1 MPFIVNMPKL
11 SPTMESGTIASWNK
25 KEGDFVEEG
34 EVLLEINTDKA
45 TVEHRALD
53 EGYLRKIL
61 AQEGD
66 DVAVN
71 APLAIFTADEKE
83 SIEGFETPKSEAP
96 KEEVKAEVPKQSAP
110 AVTATAAPVMAAP
123 LHIPPPPLE
132 NYSFP
137 QKPLG
142 RPVASPLAKKLAKER
157 GLDLGSVAGTG
168 PGGRITSKDLEKALP
183 AGKVTFAHA
192 KVPTEAPGSYEEIK
206 LSPIRKVVAK
216 RLQESKSF
224 IPHFYL
230 KQTINAEPIMEVRE
244 QLKAHNI
251 KVTFNDMIIKAC
263 ALVLRDHPRVNA
275 GFHSLNQTV
284 IHYKTVDISVAVSLD
299 DGLITPIVRFA
310 DYKNVADISMEVKE
324 LIKKAREGHIEEHEY
339 KGGSFCVS
347 NLGMFGLSEFTA
359 VINPPQAAILAVGGI
374 EEAAVV
380 KNGVVVAGK
389 QMHLTLSCDH
399 RVVDGADG
407 ARFMKDLQHVL
418 ENPVALLLS

>member
-1 MPFIVNMPKL
+1 MPFFVNMPKL
-11 SPTMESGTIASWNK
+11 SPTMESGTIASWTK

-61 AQEGD
+61 VQEGEE
-66 DVAVN
+66 ASVN
-71 APLAIFTADEKE
+71 APLAIFTAEEKE
-83 SIEGFETPKSEAP
+83 SIEGFEPSKPQTPTP
-96 KEEVKAEVPKQSAP
+96 TQKEEKPEAATPQPV
-110 AVTATAAPVMAAP
+110 ATAAPSMAMP

-137 QKPLG
+137 QKPVG
-142 RPVASPLAKKLAKER
+142 RPLASPLAKKLAKEK

-168 PGGRITSKDLEKALP
+168 PGGRITSHDLDKALP
-183 AGKVTFAHA
+183 LGKVTFGQTNQ
-192 KVPTEAPGSYEEIK
+192 PTEAPGSYEEVK

-230 KQTINAEPIMEVRE
+230 KQTVNAQPLIEVRE
-244 QLKAHNI
+244 QLKEHNI
-251 KVTFNDMIIKAC
+251 KVTFNDLLIKAC
-263 ALVLRDHPRVNA
+263 ALTLRDHPRVNA
-275 GFHSLNQTV
+275 GFHSQNQTV
-284 IHYKTVDISVAVSLD
+284 IHYKTVDISVAVSLE
-299 DGLITPIVRFA
+299 DGLITPIVRYA
-310 DYKNVADISMEVKE
+310 DYKNVADISMEVKD

-339 KGGSFCVS
+339 KGGSFCIS

-380 KNGVVVAGK
+380 KNGQIVAGK

-407 ARFMKDLQHVL
+407 ARFLKDLQHLV